1 MISALLF
8 LAACAPSI
16 EVEGRGLLVDPK
28 SADADG
34 DGYADD
40 VDCDDADIAVNPGAS
55 EACNAADDDC
65 DADVDEGACGC
76 TWATDGRHTFQL
88 CTTSSTWAAAE
99 ATCAGWGY
107 HLADVDDAAEDAWL
121 WSEVGSVA
129 AANWWFGF
137 NDRGAEGTFSWD
149 GGSDSPYTNWRAGE
163 PNDFGGSED
172 CTWYATTGGGQW
184 NDKDCAATAYFAC
197 EAGCATSTRYVDAD
211 GDGYGDPALSERA
224 CTDEP
229 GLVDDATDCDDAD
242 PALHPGAGE
251 TCDAVGVDEDCD
263 GLVDDADPD
272 VDPAGFGTFYA
283 DGDGDGHAG
292 TTAAVRACAAPAG
305 YASSADDCDDGDAA
319 SYPGAAETPADGV
332 DQDCDGADTCT
343 WYADADGDG
352 WGDASAPIEDC
363 AGVPPGFVAFS
374 GDCDDTAAT
383 TFPGAP
389 DVPYDGVDADCAG
402 DNDDDADHDGVEASA
417 AGGGDCDDGDA
428 GVFPGANEICD
439 GVDEDCDGELDGGA
453 ADCPVAA
460 QSYDGHSYLF
470 QTSRLSWAD
479 AQAACAAYGYH
490 LADVHDAAEEAWIWG
505 VAEPLDS
512 AAHWWHGFNDEAAEG
527 TFAWDGGS
535 TSTFTDWRAGEPNDY
550 AGNEDC
556 GAFADDGGG
565 AWNDRD
571 CAQTAPYVCEA
582 GCELLSLFADADGDG
597 FGDPASPGASC
608 TIDVGFVVDGTDC
621 DDSDPRTNPG
631 AAEVCDDDGRDEDCD
646 GKVDDLDPSLDPT
659 SRGTFYG
666 DKDHDGH
673 GVPDDTWLGCHPPEG
688 FAVVADDCDDDDPMI
703 HPGTPDPDDGVD
715 EDCDG
720 AAESYD
726 SDRDGVPDT
735 TERPLGLDPDDSDS
749 DADGRPDGVELGDP
763 AAPTDTDGDG
773 TLDAL
778 DEDDDGDTLPTA
790 DELGDPAAPN
800 DTDGDGTIDALDLDS
815 DADGT
820 PDAVEAGRDS
830 DHDGVPNAREADD
843 DGDGRLSAAEDATNP
858 DADGD
863 QVPNS
868 LDADSDGDGCPDV
881 AESDDAWLDAAD
893 ASACPVDSG
902 TPAPDPGRRDDA
914 SEGCGCA
921 TGASGP
927 GGTAI
932 AALAGLA
939 FLTRRRGARAE
950 AAAALHPMRSRRPPG
965 PLDP

>member
-1 MISALLF
+1 MGLRPPASGQHTLEGQGVLVTRVGRFERCA
-8 LAACAPSI
+8 AACLQCRLQARQQCGADAGATAGRGHGQLQQARVPALYVIACQRQPCRFAP
-16 EVEGRGLLVDPK
+16 EGR
-28 SADADG
+28 
-34 DGYADD
+34 
-40 VDCDDADIAVNPGAS
+40 
-55 EACNAADDDC
+55 
-65 DADVDEGACGC
+65 
-76 TWATDGRHTFQL
+76 TH
-88 CTTSSTWAAAE
+88 
-99 ATCAGWGY
+99 
-107 HLADVDDAAEDAWL
+107 
-121 WSEVGSVA
+121 
-129 AANWWFGF
+129 
-137 NDRGAEGTFSWD
+137 
-149 GGSDSPYTNWRAGE
+149 
-163 PNDFGGSED
+163 
-172 CTWYATTGGGQW
+172 
-184 NDKDCAATAYFAC
+184 
-197 EAGCATSTRYVDAD
+197 
-211 GDGYGDPALSERA
+211 
-224 CTDEP
+224 
-229 GLVDDATDCDDAD
+229 
-242 PALHPGAGE
+242 
-251 TCDAVGVDEDCD
+251 
-263 GLVDDADPD
+263 
-272 VDPAGFGTFYA
+272 
-283 DGDGDGHAG
+283 
-292 TTAAVRACAAPAG
+292 
-305 YASSADDCDDGDAA
+305 
-319 SYPGAAETPADGV
+319 
-332 DQDCDGADTCT
+332 
-343 WYADADGDG
+343 
-352 WGDASAPIEDC
+352 
-363 AGVPPGFVAFS
+363 
-374 GDCDDTAAT
+374 
-383 TFPGAP
+383 
-389 DVPYDGVDADCAG
+389 
-402 DNDDDADHDGVEASA
+402 
-417 AGGGDCDDGDA
+417 
-428 GVFPGANEICD
+428 
-439 GVDEDCDGELDGGA
+439 
-453 ADCPVAA
+453 
-460 QSYDGHSYLF
+460 
-470 QTSRLSWAD
+470 
-479 AQAACAAYGYH
+479 
-490 LADVHDAAEEAWIWG
+490 
-505 VAEPLDS
+505 
-512 AAHWWHGFNDEAAEG
+512 
-527 TFAWDGGS
+527 
-535 TSTFTDWRAGEPNDY
+535 
-550 AGNEDC
+550 
-556 GAFADDGGG
+556 
-565 AWNDRD
+565 
-571 CAQTAPYVCEA
+571 
-582 GCELLSLFADADGDG
+582 
-597 FGDPASPGASC
+597 
-608 TIDVGFVVDGTDC
+608 
-621 DDSDPRTNPG
+621 
-631 AAEVCDDDGRDEDCD
+631 DDDGRDEDCD